1 MKRIA
6 TVIAALSLLSAVAA
20 AQNYTD
26 IEISSGNKVES
37 KLRLVFPMHF
47 GLSTLVNP
55 TYNGPW
61 ASTGHGQ
68 FLNTQLYR
76 NFNYGIE
83 PIGLRFYSKK
93 SPFEFGLGI
102 RLSFMDYCLENPAL
116 SFHPVGGDYVPY
128 EIVSEQ
134 PSYNGTKSK
143 IHASYV
149 GVPLRFFFKAG
160 KAKLYSGVSAEYM
173 FNGYT
178 KYREPKARVTTN
190 ELFNRLRAGVE
201 VGATYGIIGVFASY
215 SFSPLFDA
223 RFSNATVF
231 SFGLTLGM

>member
-6 TVIAALSLLSAVAA
+6 TIIAALAMFTAAAA
-20 AQNYTD
+20 AQDYTD
-26 IEISSGNKVES
+26 IKLSSGNKVES

-61 ASTGHGQ
+61 ASSGYGQ
-68 FLNTQLYR
+68 FLNTQFYR

-83 PIGLRFYSKK
+83 PIGLRFYSQK

-102 RLSFMDYCLENPAL
+102 KFSFMDYCLENSAL
-116 SFHPVGGDYVPY
+116 SFHPVGGVYMPY
-128 EIVSEQ
+128 EIISEQ
-134 PSYNGTKSK
+134 PGYNGTKSK
-143 IHASYV
+143 VHASYV
-149 GVPLRFFFKAG
+149 GVPMRIFFKAG
-160 KAKLYSGVSAEYM
+160 KAKLYTGVSAEYM
-173 FNGYT
+173 FHGYT
-178 KYREPKARVTTN
+178 KYREPKARVSTN

-215 SFSPLFDA
+215 SFTPLFNTSY
-223 RFSNATVF
+223 SNATVF

>member
-6 TVIAALSLLSAVAA
+6 TIIAALCLLSAVAA

-61 ASTGHGQ
+61 ASTGH
-68 FLNTQLYR
+68 
-76 NFNYGIE
+76 GIE

-201 VGATYGIIGVFASY
+201 ATYGIIGGFASY

-223 RFSNATVF
+223 RYSNATVF